1 MSNKKRFIGKAIART
16 VAINKIVSVN
26 AQEAAKRR
34 HKTIRRLNNIIDN
47 PVIVDADGKKVKKYS
62 PSKVLQ
68 AKNHLNKIHAKSFAT
83 CDTITPSSSA
93 NDWRPKDVN
102 PAR

>member
-1 MSNKKRFIGKAIART
+1 MSNKKRFIGKAISRT

-34 HKTIRRLNNIIDN
+34 HKTITRLNKIIDN
-47 PVIVDADGKKVKKYS
+47 PVITNADGKKVKKYS

-68 AKNHLNKIHAKSFAT
+68 AKNHLNRIHAKSFAT
-83 CDTITPSSSA
+83 TDSIALTSNT
-93 NDWRPKDVN
+93 NDWRPTDVN